1 MIAHYFPGSWATI
14 VGIVIN
20 IFAVVTSF
28 FGVFLAFKEAC
39 RGLMMNLLERKFEAH
54 KINTKLVDKFTTAFI
69 ILIAWGAVALNLPI
83 LSFTSICSPIFGIV
97 GCLIPAYLVYQ
108 VPSLHKYK
116 GTATNLIIVTGVL
129 LCISPLLAFI

>member
-1 MIAHYFPGSWATI
+1 MLFRS
-14 VGIVIN
+14 
-20 IFAVVTSF
+20 
-28 FGVFLAFKEAC
+28 
-39 RGLMMNLLERKFEAH
+39 
-54 KINTKLVDKFTTAFI
+54 INTALVDKFTTVFI
-69 ILIAWGAVALNLPI
+69 VLIAWGAVTLNLPI

-108 VPSLHKYK
+108 VPALHKYK